1 MDMVRLII
9 DLFQT
14 GTVHLKHF
22 GCLIFED
29 GKYSFIDTLPAVFRD
44 HDEVV
49 LKVV

>member
-14 GTVHLKHF
+14 GAVHLKHF
-22 GCLIFED
+22 SCLIFEN
-29 GKYSFIDTLPAVFRD
+29 GKDIFIDTLPAVFRD
-44 HDEVV
+44 HDEVI

>member
-1 MDMVRLII
+1 MDMVWLIV

-22 GCLIFED
+22 GCLIFEN
-29 GKYSFIDTLPAVFRD
+29 GKYIFIDTLPAVFRD
-44 HDEVV
+44 HDEVI